1 LAEPSPVLNSIH
13 AKPYNTG
20 VPDHYSCCV
29 VG

>member
-1 LAEPSPVLNSIH
+1 VLNSIH